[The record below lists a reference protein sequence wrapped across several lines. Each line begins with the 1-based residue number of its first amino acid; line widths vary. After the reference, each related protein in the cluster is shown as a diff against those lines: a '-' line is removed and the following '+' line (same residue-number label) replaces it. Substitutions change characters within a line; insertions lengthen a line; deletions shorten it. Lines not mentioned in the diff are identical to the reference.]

1 LLALVSSAL
10 PVLLV
15 AASCL
20 LVAST
25 LAVYLTAPILAATAA
40 LGLKT
45 SRTSRRS
52 PRSASPRRRKPAS
65 TRWTL
70 SGKATPTPSSSTPST
85 ATAPATTT
93 GAHVLNLHRQEY
105 DKDENSSQG
114 GHFQ

>member
-52 PRSASPRRRKPAS
+52 PRRRKSAS

-85 ATAPATTT
+85 ATAPTTT

-105 DKDENSSQG
+105 DKDENSS
-114 GHFQ
+114 